1 MILLVGYRA
10 PPGFET
16 SPSVTVT
23 QQLDGQTVGGHDI
36 DGYVVPTNPAE
47 AARAVDDLVAAYDPA
62 VVIGLGED
70 PDASAV
76 GVERIGIDVPATLT
90 PAEEDGGVTAEGQPA
105 YFTTL
110 PTERIVQRLAGQDIP
125 ARLAIGEGPDRNNEL
140 GYAIC
145 RAVHREE
152 LGAAA
157 GFVHLPLSPGT
168 ALARADSPET
178 GGRLRA
184 SLPRETQAKAVG
196 YVALTAVR
204 SL

>member
-1 MILLVGYRA
+1 MILLIGYQA
-10 PPGFET
+10 PPEFET
-16 SPSVTVT
+16 SPSATVT
-23 QQLDGQTVGGHDI
+23 QQLDGQTVAGHDI
-36 DGYVVPTNPAE
+36 DGYVVPSNPAE
-47 AARAVDDLVAAYDPA
+47 ASRAVGDLIEAYDPA
-62 VVIGLGED
+62 VVLGLGED
-70 PDASAV
+70 PGATAV
-76 GVERIGIDVPATLT
+76 GIERIGIDVPATLT
-90 PAEEDGGVTAEGQPA
+90 PVDEDEELTREAEPA

-110 PTERIVQRLAGQDIP
+110 PVERIVERLAGQDIP

-152 LGAAA
+152 LDAAA